1 MQPKYTRKGPGYS
14 VLEPPAPPPPVEAD
28 AHMLQQLVQNL
39 QETIA
44 AVAANSMEEGEG
56 EEEEEGQATQ
66 SDRESIE
73 LQPAEEV
80 KTAVSGNL
88 KQDEV

>member
-1 MQPKYTRKGPGYS
+1 M
-14 VLEPPAPPPPVEAD
+14 PPPPAEAD
-28 AHMLQQLVQNL
+28 AHVLQQLVQNL
-39 QETIA
+39 QDTIA
-44 AVAANSMEEGEG
+44 AVAANSMEEGE
-56 EEEEEGQATQ
+56 EEEGQGQATQ
-66 SDRESIE
+66 SDRESVE

>member
-1 MQPKYTRKGPGYS
+1 
-14 VLEPPAPPPPVEAD
+14 
-28 AHMLQQLVQNL
+28 MLQQLVQNL
-39 QETIA
+39 QDTIA
-44 AVAANSMEEGEG
+44 AVAANSMEEGE
-56 EEEEEGQATQ
+56 EEEGQGQATQ
-66 SDRESIE
+66 SDRESVE